1 MRDHINTLFSSQAT
15 KAWVAGLVTI
25 LAAYLV
31 PIFEKW
37 FVTVT
42 PEQVSAWLGGQ
53 VPLAVASVL
62 LGAVGVVW
70 TYAVK
75 NKPPVEIAPNT
86 ATIAKG
92 RK

>member
-1 MRDHINTLFSSQAT
+1 MREHISTLFSSQST
-15 KAWVAGLVTI
+15 KAWIAGLVVV
-25 LAAYLV
+25 LSAYLV
-31 PIFEKW
+31 PILEKW

-42 PEQVSAWLGGQ
+42 PEQVSGWLGGQ
-53 VPLAVASVL
+53 VPLALAAVL

-75 NKPPVEIAPNT
+75 NKPAEIAPNT

-92 RK
+92 HK